1 MVTTFVIIVSGKVQG
16 VYYRDSARQK
26 ALQLGVTGFVKNLP
40 DGSVMLIATGTK
52 EQLNGLVEWCR
63 QGPPAARVTNVKV
76 MEEEAHPYEGFTIS
90 R

>member
-1 MVTTFVIIVSGKVQG
+1 MVATFVIIVSGKVQG
-16 VYYRDSARQK
+16 VYFRDSARQV
-26 ALQLGVTGFVKNLP
+26 ALRLGVTGFVKNMQ

-52 EQLNGLVEWCR
+52 EQLNSLVEWCR
-63 QGPPAARVTNVKV
+63 KGPPAARVTNVKV

>member
-16 VYYRDSARQK
+16 VYFRDSARQV
-26 ALQLGVTGFVKNLP
+26 ALQLGVTGFVKNMH

-52 EQLNGLVEWCR
+52 EQLNSLVEWCR
-63 QGPPAARVTNVKV
+63 KGPPAARVTNVKV

>member
-1 MVTTFVIIVSGKVQG
+1 MVITFVIIVSGKVQG

-52 EQLNGLVEWCR
+52 EQLNSLVEWCR
-63 QGPPAARVTNVKV
+63 QGPPSARVTGVKV
-76 MEEEAHPYEGFTIS
+76 MEEEAHPYESFTIS